1 MKHIVSIALFLLI
14 LPMLKA
20 QNLSPVLDIRDERPK
35 VFAFTNAT
43 IFVNDTTKIEPAT
56 LVIRNG
62 KIESVGTDLAIPSDA
77 VVRDLKGKFVYP
89 SFIDLYSTYG
99 VEAPA
104 NTTAR
109 DPRSALTRQ
118 QVFESRIDGP
128 YYWNDAIKPYA
139 DANQTFHVNAAAA
152 TELKKLGF
160 GAVLTQKHDGIMQ
173 GVSSLVSLADDDE
186 EQVVLRAKAAAGYS
200 FDKGTSEMS
209 YPSSPMGVIALI
221 RQTFYDADWYS
232 KQTDKTF
239 YDESLESV
247 IRNKKLLSVIQTK
260 DKINLLKA
268 DEIAREFGLNY
279 IIKGSGDEYQLINEI
294 KKTGSSLLLPVNFP
308 EVPDV
313 TDAYKAILVPL
324 EDLKHWELAPY
335 NPARVAEQNIPFAFT
350 TDGLREKKQFRDNLL
365 KAVKC
370 GLKKEDA
377 LKALTMTPAKMLGCD
392 KMLGSLEK
400 GKIASFF
407 ITSEDY
413 FNADCVIYENW
424 VQGKRYVFE
433 ENIAPE
439 LPGTYALKLSNNE
452 VYKITIAKE
461 KATFSLNLDLEE
473 NKKEA
478 GKITVSENLI
488 SLAIQK
494 DKKWLQFSGWIK
506 GKEISGTGVLANGEN
521 VTWKLEFL
529 GDEVPKNQ
537 DKKKEENVTEPGKVI
552 YPFVAYG
559 YETRPECKDF
569 VIRNATVW
577 TSEKDGI
584 LQNSDV
590 LVKNGKIAAVG
601 SGLKTE
607 NVWEIDGTGMHL
619 TPGIIDE
626 HSHIALYSVN
636 EGTHAVTSEVRMK
649 DVVNPEDLTIYRQL
663 AGGVTSSH
671 LLHGSTNPIGGQS
684 VLIKLKWGTTPSEMI
699 IKDQVGFLKHALGEN
714 VKQSSFSSSSRF
726 PQTRMGVEQ
735 SIHDAYVRAKE
746 YQQKWNVYNSL
757 PAAVKAKT
765 QQPRKDLQLDPVVD
779 EFNFKSF
786 MVCHTYVQS
795 ETNMILELAKE
806 FGIKPHTLIHDNEG
820 YKLANEMKA
829 AGAAGSVFS
838 DLWNYK
844 YEVYDAITYNAAL
857 LWKQG
862 VLVCINSDYAEI
874 GRHLNQE
881 AGKIVKYG
889 GLSEVEALKLVT
901 INPAKVL
908 HLDDRTGS
916 IKVGKDADLVLW
928 TDNPLSVYANA
939 SKTFVDGTLYYD
951 FQADKEIYRK
961 IQAERA
967 RIINKIIAEG
977 GNRTPGAS
985 GKKPPL
991 RINDQFNFNDEDIS
1005 DDSETNYEK

>member
-1 MKHIVSIALFLLI
+1 MFLAVLSVV
-14 LPMLKA
+14 KA
-20 QNLSPVLDIRDERPK
+20 QNLSPVIEVDDERPK

-43 IFVNDTTKIEPAT
+43 IFVDNLTKIENAVM
-56 LVIRNG
+56 VIRNG
-62 KIESVGTDLAIPSDA
+62 KIESVGANLAVPSDA
-77 VVRDLKGKFVYP
+77 VVQDLKGKFIYP

-104 NTTAR
+104 SANAPTR
-109 DPRSALTRQ
+109 DIRSMTIRQ
-118 QVFESRIDGP
+118 QVFESKIDGP

-139 DANQTFHVNAAAA
+139 DANQSFHVNATAAS
-152 TELKKLGF
+152 ELKKLGF

-173 GVSSLVSLADDDE
+173 GISSLVSLADDDE
-186 EQVVLRAKAAAGYS
+186 EQVILKAKAAAGYS

-209 YPSSPMGVIALI
+209 YPSSLMGAIALM

-232 KQTDKTF
+232 KQQEKTV
-239 YDESLESV
+239 YDESLESI
-247 IRNKKLLSVIQTK
+247 IRNKKLLSVIHSK
-260 DKINLLKA
+260 DKINHLKA
-268 DEIAREFGLNY
+268 DEIAMEFGLNY
-279 IIKGSGDEYQLINEI
+279 IIIGNGDEYQLISEI
-294 KKTGSSLLLPVNFP
+294 KKTGSALVLPVNFP
-308 EVPDV
+308 EAPDV

-324 EDLKHWELAPY
+324 EDLKNWELAPY
-335 NPARVAEQNIPFAFT
+335 NPGRVAEQNIPFTFT

-377 LKALTMTPAKMLGCD
+377 LKALTITPAKMLGCD
-392 KMLGSLEK
+392 NVLGSLER
-400 GKIASFF
+400 GKIANFI

-413 FNADCVIYENW
+413 FNTDCVVYENW

-439 LPGTYALKLSNNE
+439 LPGNYILKLSNNDE
-452 VYKITIAKE
+452 YKITITKE
-461 KATFSLNLDLEE
+461 KGVFTLKLNLEE

-488 SLAIQK
+488 SLAIPK

-506 GKEISGTGVLANGEN
+506 GKEILGTGVLANGEN
-521 VTWKLEFL
+521 VTWKMEFS
-529 GDEVPKNQ
+529 GAEEEKKQDTKN
-537 DKKKEENVTEPGKVI
+537 EEIVTESGKVI

-559 YETRPECKDF
+559 YEARPEYKDF
-569 VIRNATVW
+569 IIRNATVW
-577 TSEKDGI
+577 TSENDGI
-584 LQNSDV
+584 LQSSDV
-590 LVKNGKIAAVG
+590 LIKNGKIAEIG
-601 SGLKTE
+601 KGLKVE
-607 NVWEIDGTGMHL
+607 NIWEIDGTGMHL

-626 HSHIALYSVN
+626 HSHMALNGLN
-636 EGTHAVTSEVRMK
+636 EATHAITSEVRMK

-663 AGGVTSSH
+663 AGGVTTSH
-671 LLHGSTNPIGGQS
+671 LLHGSANPIGGQS

-714 VKQSSFSSSSRF
+714 VKQSNVPGSNRF

-757 PAAVKAKT
+757 PVVTKAKT
-765 QQPRKDLQLDPVVD
+765 QPPRKDLQLDAIVD
-779 EFNFKSF
+779 EFDLKSF

-795 ETNMILELAKE
+795 ETNMIMELAKE

-820 YKLANEMKA
+820 YKLANEMKT

-838 DLWNYK
+838 DWWNYK
-844 YEVYDAITYNAAL
+844 YEVLDAIPYNAAL
-857 LWKQG
+857 QSKQG
-862 VLVCINSDYAEI
+862 VLVCINSDDAEM
-874 GRHLNQE
+874 GRRLNQE

-889 GLSEVEALKLVT
+889 GLSEIDALKLVT
-901 INPAKVL
+901 LNPAKIL
-908 HLDDRTGS
+908 HLDNRTGS

-928 TDNPLSVYANA
+928 TDNPLSVYAIA
-939 SKTFVDGTLYYD
+939 SKTFVEGTLYYD
-951 FQADKEIYRK
+951 FQADKEMSRK
-961 IQAERA
+961 IQEERA

-977 GNRTPGAS
+977 GSRSPGGS
-985 GKKPPL
+985 EKKTSM
-991 RINDQFNFNDEDIS
+991 RVNDQFIYTDEDVS
-1005 DDSETNYEK
+1005 DYSETNYDK